1 MQDGTD
7 AHEIHCAR
15 CAKPLS
21 TSLIFRDGLYWH
33 EACWQEGSRLLANA
47 ERIARSLIPAL
58 FLHETVIPESSSVP
72 SEA

>member
-1 MQDGTD
+1 MQDSPA

-21 TSLIFRDGLYWH
+21 TALIFRDGLYWH
-33 EACWQEGSRLLANA
+33 EACWQEGARLLANA
-47 ERIARSLIPAL
+47 ERIARSLIPPL
-58 FLHETVIPESSSVP
+58 FLHETVMPESSSVP